1 MYRYIY
7 DGPVKEFNKVI
18 TEKLKGE
25 TMAVSE
31 KRASDNLAF
40 QFKREFGKSLNS
52 KISFPGKIMFIDME
66 GWTYE

>member
-31 KRASDNLAF
+31 RKNNVYRYGGMDL
-40 QFKREFGKSLNS
+40 
-52 KISFPGKIMFIDME
+52 
-66 GWTYE
+66 